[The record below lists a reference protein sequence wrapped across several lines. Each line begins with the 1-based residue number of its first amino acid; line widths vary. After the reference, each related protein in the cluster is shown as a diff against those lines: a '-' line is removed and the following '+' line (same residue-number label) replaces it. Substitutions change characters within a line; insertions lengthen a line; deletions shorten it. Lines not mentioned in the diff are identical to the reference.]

1 MKIGYLGTGSFGFCL
16 SLLLASKGYEV
27 VSWTTKQELADNL
40 NNFKEHPFLPGF
52 KPQGN
57 IRFTTNLKE
66 AITGIDILVESVTSA
81 GIRPVFEQVK
91 AIKVPDCPI
100 ILTSKGIE
108 QNSGKIL
115 PEVILEVLGE
125 KIKSQIGLLS
135 GPSYASEVIKKLP
148 TSVVGTAYNPEVMML
163 LSETFQTPS
172 FRVYPNTDIVGVAYG
187 GALKNIIA
195 IACGIAEGLGS
206 GNSAKAALMTRG
218 LHEMKKLA
226 IAKGASPDTLNGL
239 SGMGDLCVTC
249 SSALSR
255 NYRFGLYLAQ
265 GLTLNEAKEK
275 IQMVV
280 EGAYT
285 ASSALKLSQ
294 ELDISM
300 PITETVYKIIYEGMK
315 PASAVQYL
323 MQRVIKEE
331 HL

>member
-1 MKIGYLGTGSFGFCL
+1 MKIGYLGQGSFGYCL

-27 VSWTTKQELADNL
+27 ISWTTKQELADNL
-40 NNFKEHPFLPGF
+40 NNLKEHPFLPGY
-52 KPQGN
+52 KPEGN
-57 IRFTTNLKE
+57 IRFTTNLEE
-66 AITGIDILVESVTSA
+66 ALKGIDLLVESVTSA
-81 GIRPVFEQVK
+81 GVRPVFERVK
-91 AIKVPDCPI
+91 AIKIPDCPI
-100 ILTSKGIE
+100 VLTSKGIE

-115 PEVILEVLGE
+115 PEVILEVLGVA
-125 KIKSQIGLLS
+125 IKQQLALLS

-148 TSVVGTAYNPEVMML
+148 TSVVGTAYDHKVMMF
-163 LSETFQTPS
+163 LSETFQTNH
-172 FRVYPNTDIVGVAYG
+172 FRVYPNSDIIGVAYG

-218 LHEMKKLA
+218 LHEIKKLA
-226 IAKGASPDTLNGL
+226 IAKGALPETLNGL

-249 SSALSR
+249 SSPLSR

-265 GLTLNEAKEK
+265 GLTQEDAKDK

-285 ASSALKLSQ
+285 ASSALLLAKNLN
-294 ELDISM
+294 ISM
-300 PITETVYKIIYEGMK
+300 PITETVYKIIYEGM
-315 PASAVQYL
+315 PAELAVKSL
-323 MQRVIKEE
+323 MQRAIKEE